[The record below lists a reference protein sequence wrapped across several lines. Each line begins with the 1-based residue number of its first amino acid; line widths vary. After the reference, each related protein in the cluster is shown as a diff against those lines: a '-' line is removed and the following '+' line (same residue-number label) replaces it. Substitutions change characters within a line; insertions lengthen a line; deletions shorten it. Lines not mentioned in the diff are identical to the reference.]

1 MKKTIAILS
10 LSMLVFA
17 GCGATTTTDTE
28 MEEKPFTEPVT
39 TTTMESNR
47 HAVIETNMGTMEI
60 ELYEKRAPK
69 TTKNFIDLAEKGYYD
84 GLIFHRIIP
93 DFMIQGGDPEGTG
106 FGGPG
111 YMIDD
116 EFHPE
121 LKHDSAGILSMANS
135 GPNTGGS
142 QFFITLVPTDWLD
155 GKHAVFGKVVKGMD
169 VLQKIGAVETDS
181 HDKPLEDVVMEK
193 VTIVES

>member
-1 MKKTIAILS
+1 MKKLFAMLS

-17 GCGATTTTDTE
+17 GCSTTTSDTNTKMKE
-28 MEEKPFTEPVT
+28 NPFTEPVT
-39 TTTMESNR
+39 TTTMEVNR
-47 HAVIETNMGTMEI
+47 HALIETNLGTMEV
-60 ELYEKRAPK
+60 ELFEDKAPI

-93 DFMIQGGDPEGTG
+93 DFMIQGGDPDGTG

-111 YMIDD
+111 YTIDD
-116 EFHPE
+116 EFHPD

-155 GKHAVFGKVVKGMD
+155 GKHAVFGKVITGMD
-169 VLQKIGAVETDS
+169 VLKKIGAVATDAK
-181 HDKPLEDVVMEK
+181 DKPLEDVVMER
-193 VTIVES
+193 VTIK